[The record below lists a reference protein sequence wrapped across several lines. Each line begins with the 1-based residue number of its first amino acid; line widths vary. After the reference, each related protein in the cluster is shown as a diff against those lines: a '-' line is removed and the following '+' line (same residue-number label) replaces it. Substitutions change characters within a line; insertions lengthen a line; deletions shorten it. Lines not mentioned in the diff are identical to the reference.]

1 MKAIELWCTFYRY
14 SPSEKPVIRLLK
26 QRGIFI
32 HCSYFDQKSM
42 SSPEQQVT
50 PKVHLLPCNIAF
62 NGPAPISNYFQI
74 EVSHDGSQYTS
85 HFRGRKLVG
94 KKIDF
99 TESKAAMATAVTH
112 PHMEDSASK
121 SLEIQHSVDSFVLW
135 GHDHPSSVNFT
146 EMYDDLLEIST
157 GVSLH

>member
-1 MKAIELWCTFYRY
+1 
-14 SPSEKPVIRLLK
+14 
-26 QRGIFI
+26 
-32 HCSYFDQKSM
+32 M

-62 NGPAPISNYFQI
+62 NGPASISNYFQV
-74 EVSHDGSQYTS
+74 EVSPDGSQYTS

-112 PHMEDSASK
+112 PYMEDSASK
-121 SLEIQHSVDSFVLW
+121 TLEIQHSVDSFVLW

-157 GVSLH
+157 GVRLHFSGGPITSEYFTFKLCIAPRYQLSRLDGILEAVYR